1 MNCLSLNIRGCGE
14 THKLDWLR
22 RLKQC
27 QKIDFMGL
35 QETRVADSNQID
47 LDGVWGN
54 NHYDMEFVNPTGRSG
69 GIVSIWDPG
78 IFSKNQVFSS
88 RNYIA
93 ITGNWKGIN
102 GVITVVNVYAPQSK
116 TDKRKLWSDLLE
128 LMKIGDGIWIFV
140 GDFNVVRYAN
150 ERINSR
156 FCRRMAKDFN
166 EFIAKAGLMEF
177 STGGYKFTYKCDDGL
192 KLSKL
197 DRILVCSIFIAMQ
210 MMSIVNV
217 LDREY
222 SDHAP
227 VVLKPSCQDFG
238 PPSFRFFN
246 SWMLRDGFNEEFEN
260 AWNYF
265 MGFGSPDMFIK
276 ARLKHVKNCI
286 RKWRQVDSNDESKL
300 LLNSKTKVAELES
313 IAEFRAL
320 KEDELLERRKCK
332 TKISELEQFSKLDMQ
347 QKAKVKWLTD
357 GDENTAFFHG
367 SVKSKNQK
375 NRIHGMY
382 VNGVWCSDPIKIN
395 K

>member
-1 MNCLSLNIRGCGE
+1 
-14 THKLDWLR
+14 
-22 RLKQC
+22 
-27 QKIDFMGL
+27 
-35 QETRVADSNQID
+35 
-47 LDGVWGN
+47 
-54 NHYDMEFVNPTGRSG
+54 
-69 GIVSIWDPG
+69 
-78 IFSKNQVFSS
+78 
-88 RNYIA
+88 
-93 ITGNWKGIN
+93 
-102 GVITVVNVYAPQSK
+102 
-116 TDKRKLWSDLLE
+116 
-128 LMKIGDGIWIFV
+128 
-140 GDFNVVRYAN
+140 
-150 ERINSR
+150 
-156 FCRRMAKDFN
+156 MAKDFN

-210 MMSIVNV
+210 TMSIVNV

-320 KEDELLERRKCK
+320 TEDELLERRKCK

-357 GDENTAFFHG
+357 GDKNTAFFHG

-375 NRIHGMY
+375 NRIHEWPARPKLISNLFKSLSSEHVRLLDASFTFEEVKHAVWSCGGEKAPGP
-382 VNGVWCSDPIKIN
+382 NGYTFKILRSKWDLIKSDVFRFVKRFESHGSLACRCN
-395 K
+395 S

>member
-1 MNCLSLNIRGCGE
+1 
-14 THKLDWLR
+14 
-22 RLKQC
+22 
-27 QKIDFMGL
+27 
-35 QETRVADSNQID
+35 
-47 LDGVWGN
+47 
-54 NHYDMEFVNPTGRSG
+54 
-69 GIVSIWDPG
+69 
-78 IFSKNQVFSS
+78 
-88 RNYIA
+88 
-93 ITGNWKGIN
+93 
-102 GVITVVNVYAPQSK
+102 
-116 TDKRKLWSDLLE
+116 
-128 LMKIGDGIWIFV
+128 
-140 GDFNVVRYAN
+140 
-150 ERINSR
+150 
-156 FCRRMAKDFN
+156 MAKDFN

-177 STGGYKFTYKCDDGL
+177 NTGCYKFTYKCDDGL

-197 DRILVCSIFIAMQ
+197 DRILVCSNFIAMQ
-210 MMSIVNV
+210 TMSTVNV

-260 AWNYF
+260 AWNSF

-276 ARLKHVKNCI
+276 ARLKHVKNRI

-313 IAEFRAL
+313 IVEFRAL
-320 KEDELLERRKCK
+320 TEDELLERRKCK
-332 TKISELEQFSKLDMQ
+332 TKISELEKFAKLDMQ

-375 NRIHGMY
+375 NRIHEWPDRPKLISNLFKSLSSEH
-382 VNGVWCSDPIKIN
+382 VRLLDASFTFEEVKHAVWSCGGEKAPGPDGYTFKILRSKWDLIKSDVFHFVKHFESHGSLARGCN
-395 K
+395 S